1 MRSKAGFSLLEALV
15 ALTIAA
21 VSLAA
26 LMGMQHQLVD
36 AQRRAD
42 AAIARADLKKNALV
56 LIREVNP
63 DELPEGEVVLPPN
76 RTVRWIATALTE
88 PKLSAGFPN
97 GDGRFMV
104 TLYRLSVEIVDDQGT
119 VIEAFEV
126 ERMGW
131 TLGGLT

>member
-1 MRSKAGFSLLEALV
+1 MRSKAGFSLLEALA

-36 AQRRAD
+36 AQRRSD
-42 AAIARADLKKNALV
+42 AAIAKADLKKNALV

-63 DELPEGEVVLPPN
+63 DEYPEGEIALPPN
-76 RTVRWIATALTE
+76 RTVRWTATALTE

-104 TLYRLSVEIVDDQGT
+104 TLYRMAVEVVDAQGA
-119 VIEAFEV
+119 VVEAFEV

>member
-1 MRSKAGFSLLEALV
+1 MRSKAGFSLLEALA

-26 LMGMQHQLVD
+26 LMGMQYQLVD
-36 AQRRAD
+36 AQRRSD
-42 AAIARADLKKNALV
+42 AAIAKADVKKDALV
-56 LIREVNP
+56 LIREINP
-63 DELPEGEVVLPPN
+63 DENPEGEIALPPN
-76 RTVRWIATALTE
+76 RTIRWTSTALTE

-104 TLYRLSVEIVDDQGT
+104 TLYRVAIEVVDAQGNLLDS
-119 VIEAFEV
+119 FEV
-126 ERMGW
+126 ERLGW

>member
-1 MRSKAGFSLLEALV
+1 MRSKAGFSLLEALA

-21 VSLAA
+21 VSLTA
-26 LMGMQHQLVD
+26 LMGMQYQLVE
-36 AQRRAD
+36 AQRRAE
-42 AAIARADLKKNALV
+42 AAIAKADLKKNALV

-63 DELPEGEVVLPPN
+63 DEQPEGEIALPPGQA
-76 RTVRWIATALTE
+76 VRWTATALTE

-104 TLYRLSVEIVDDQGT
+104 TLYRLAVEVVDDRGT
-119 VIEAFEV
+119 VLDAFEV

-131 TLGGLT
+131 TLGGVT